1 VCATLRPCGRAAS
14 TDVHDWSVALPGNRW
29 TLNLP
34 DGTKTNAHAVWDSVA
49 FAWGNDKQSMQCAAS
64 FLCGA

>member
-1 VCATLRPCGRAAS
+1 VQRCARGGQAAS
-14 TDVHDWSVALPGNRW
+14 TDIHDKSVVLPGNRW

-49 FAWGNDKQSMQCAAS
+49 FAWGNEKQSMRRPARMS
-64 FLCGA
+64 